1 MKLKLAALLT
11 FIVIG
16 LAGCGTTETTNTA
29 NGNAN
34 VPAANKN
41 AAPETTTAQNNPN
54 TVEASALATET
65 TGGTKEGCKCSAAGM
80 SCNNKEG
87 QKGCC
92 GGKDGSCSTMKN
104 GASKCCASADK
115 CCSVA
120 KSASATEKQGMEKM
134 DNMDKKQSVAPADTT
149 KKS

>member
-1 MKLKLAALLT
+1 MKLKLAAFVLSL
-11 FIVIG
+11 VVVG
-16 LAGCGTTETTNTA
+16 LAGCSTADNTST
-29 NGNAN
+29 GN
-34 VPAANKN
+34 ANKN
-41 AAPETTTAQNNPN
+41 APAATANNNTSAPSTVAKNDPN
-54 TVEASALATET
+54 VVEAKADATET

-92 GGKDGSCSTMKN
+92 GGKDGACSSMKN
-104 GASKCCASADK
+104 GTAKCCASADK

-120 KSASATEKQGMEKM
+120 KSASATEKSKEA
-134 DNMDKKQSVAPADTT
+134 APTDTT

>member
-1 MKLKLAALLT
+1 MKLKLAAFLLS
-11 FIVIG
+11 IAALG
-16 LAGCGTTETTNTA
+16 LAGCSATETNTST
-29 NGNAN
+29 GNAN
-34 VPAANKN
+34 TPAATANNNN
-41 AAPETTTAQNNPN
+41 AAPSTVAKNDQNMI
-54 TVEASALATET
+54 EAKADATET

-92 GGKDGSCSTMKN
+92 GGKDGECSTMKN

-120 KSASATEKQGMEKM
+120 KNAAAK
-134 DNMDKKQSVAPADTT
+134 NMDKKEPAAPAAEPA

>member
-1 MKLKLAALLT
+1 
-11 FIVIG
+11 
-16 LAGCGTTETTNTA
+16 
-29 NGNAN
+29 
-34 VPAANKN
+34 
-41 AAPETTTAQNNPN
+41 
-54 TVEASALATET
+54 
-65 TGGTKEGCKCSAAGM
+65 M

-120 KSASATEKQGMEKM
+120 KSASATEKQGM
-134 DNMDKKQSVAPADTT
+134 DNMDKKQSSAPADTT

>member
-1 MKLKLAALLT
+1 MKLKLAAFLLSL
-11 FIVIG
+11 VVVG
-16 LAGCGTTETTNTA
+16 LAGCSATDNTTTSN
-29 NGNAN
+29 
-34 VPAANKN
+34 ANKN
-41 AAPETTTAQNNPN
+41 APAATANNNAAPSTVAKNDPN
-54 TVEASALATET
+54 MVEAKADATET

-92 GGKDGSCSTMKN
+92 GGKDGACSTMKN

-120 KSASATEKQGMEKM
+120 KSASATEKSKET
-134 DNMDKKQSVAPADTT
+134 APTDAG

>member
-16 LAGCGTTETTNTA
+16 LAGCSAADDTTSKT
-29 NGNAN
+29 NAN
-34 VPAANKN
+34 APAANSN
-41 AAPETTTAQNNPN
+41 SAPPTVAQNNPN
-54 TVEASALATET
+54 TVEASATATET

-80 SCNNKEG
+80 SCNHKEG
-87 QKGCC
+87 EKGCC

-120 KSASATEKQGMEKM
+120 KSASASATDKQS
-134 DNMDKKQSVAPADTT
+134 MDKKAMPAPAEAT